1 MREGLKREG
10 GDVAK
15 SPLVRSFGPLEGPLD
30 AFYSIFVGII
40 VVIYEENVKDHFLP
54 LETR

>member
-1 MREGLKREG
+1 MVR
-10 GDVAK
+10 
-15 SPLVRSFGPLEGPLD
+15 SPLVRAYGPLEGPLD